1 MEEEVAYY
9 SKDFDWNDLREEV
22 ESAQDLARVEEKMIS
37 SEHACTAA
45 LAWEKFH
52 SRHSQGIFF
61 KERRYLLKEF
71 PELGRSNQDFTVLEV
86 GCGAGSSAIPILRA
100 TTTARVYACDLSE
113 AAVSL
118 TNKMGEKAL
127 NEQAKSRLR
136 TFVCDPSCEA
146 LPAWLACDAC
156 RASDFGIKSS
166 LVSCCEGGAD
176 FITLIFALSALADL
190 DQMSNLLKECCSVL
204 RPGGMLLFRDY
215 GLYDMTMLRF
225 PADQKVAA
233 NCYRRLDGT
242 LSYFFSCEAVRDL
255 FTGAGLLEIELEYC
269 CIKLVNHKTKV
280 PMKRVWVHAK
290 FMKPD
295 HT

>member
-1 MEEEVAYY
+1 MEEEVVYY
-9 SKDFDWNDLREEV
+9 SKDFDWNDLHEEV
-22 ESAQDLARVEEKMIS
+22 ESAQ
-37 SEHACTAA
+37 
-45 LAWEKFH
+45 
-52 SRHSQGIFF
+52 
-61 KERRYLLKEF
+61 ERRYLLKEF
-71 PELGRSNQDFTVLEV
+71 PELGRSNQEFTALEV
-86 GCGAGSSAIPILRA
+86 GCGAGSSAIPILRFDVVCYSLLLKDVFCSRA

-118 TNKMGEKAL
+118 TNKMGDKAL
-127 NEQAKSRLR
+127 NEQATSRLR

-156 RASDFGIKSS
+156 RASDFGIKS
-166 LVSCCEGGAD
+166 
-176 FITLIFALSALADL
+176 FLIFALSALADL

-215 GLYDMTMLRF
+215 GMLFLRE
-225 PADQKVAA
+225 V
-233 NCYRRLDGT
+233 
-242 LSYFFSCEAVRDL
+242 
-255 FTGAGLLEIELEYC
+255 ELEYC
-269 CIKLVNHKTKV
+269 CIKLNHKTKV

>member
-1 MEEEVAYY
+1 
-9 SKDFDWNDLREEV
+9 
-22 ESAQDLARVEEKMIS
+22 
-37 SEHACTAA
+37 
-45 LAWEKFH
+45 WEKFH
-52 SRHSQGIFF
+52 SRHSQSIFF
-61 KERRYLLKEF
+61 KVSISTALLPYGLRCLLKEF
-71 PELGRSNQDFTVLEV
+71 PELGRSNQEFTVLEL
-86 GCGAGSSAIPILRA
+86 GCGAGSSAIPILRFDVQ
-100 TTTARVYACDLSE
+100 VYACDLSE

-118 TNKMGEKAL
+118 TNKMGDKAL
-127 NEQAKSRLR
+127 NEQATSRLR

-156 RASDFGIKSS
+156 RASDFGIKSF

-255 FTGAGLLEIELEYC
+255 VTGAGLLEVELEYC

>member
-22 ESAQDLARVEEKMIS
+22 ESAQPW
-37 SEHACTAA
+37 H
-45 LAWEKFH
+45 
-52 SRHSQGIFF
+52 
-61 KERRYLLKEF
+61 
-71 PELGRSNQDFTVLEV
+71 GRSFTADTLK
-86 GCGAGSSAIPILRA
+86 ASSLKTYFVPEQ
-100 TTTARVYACDLSE
+100 VYACDLSE

-118 TNKMGEKAL
+118 TNKMGDKAL
-127 NEQAKSRLR
+127 NEQATSRLR

-156 RASDFGIKSS
+156 RASDFGIKS
-166 LVSCCEGGAD
+166 
-176 FITLIFALSALADL
+176 FLIFALSALADL

-215 GLYDMTMLRF
+215 GMLFLRE
-225 PADQKVAA
+225 V
-233 NCYRRLDGT
+233 
-242 LSYFFSCEAVRDL
+242 
-255 FTGAGLLEIELEYC
+255 ELEYC